1 MKRKVWI
8 LVQQL
13 VPKQKSQSWEPNRK
27 VFPNEPSNISITLRG
42 RCRL

>member
-13 VPKQKSQSWEPNRK
+13 LPKWKS
-27 VFPNEPSNISITLRG
+27 
-42 RCRL
+42 

>member
-8 LVQQL
+8 LVQRPL
-13 VPKQKSQSWEPNRK
+13 PKRNSQSWEPNRK
-27 VFPNEPSNISITLRG
+27 ALPYEPWNMSVGLRG